1 MKKSLYFIKITLVL
15 LLISSLTATLL
26 AFVNNMTVDVIA
38 KNTEAERNAAIVEI
52 FSEMSSTESL
62 SIDLPDTVNA
72 AYSVL
77 DRDGGVIG
85 YCVDANGYG
94 YGSDPINILVG
105 LGVDGKVVEVKIISH
120 SETPGLGSKA
130 TLPDFL
136 DQFKGRDGALKV
148 KKDGGDIDA
157 VAGATVSS
165 RAITAGV
172 SAALS
177 LGLGTEGGK

>member
-1 MKKSLYFIKITLVL
+1 MKKMFYFVKITLVL
-15 LLISSLTATLL
+15 LLIASLTAALL
-26 AFVNNMTVDVIA
+26 AFVNRMTVDVID
-38 KNTEAERNAAIVEI
+38 KNTEAERNEAIEEI
-52 FSEMSSTESL
+52 FSEMSSTAP
-62 SIDLPDTVNA
+62 IDMTLPDAVNA

-77 DRDGGVIG
+77 DANGEIIG

-94 YGSDPINILVG
+94 YGSDAINILVG
-105 LGVDGKVVEVKIISH
+105 IGVDGKVVDTKVIAH

-130 TLPDFL
+130 TEPSFL
-136 DQFKGRDGALKV
+136 AQFAARSGSLAV
-148 KKDGGDIDA
+148 TKDGGDIDA

-177 LGLGTEGGK
+177 LGLGSEGGE